1 MRLLTKIQYTGKLK
15 FNIKLPGY
23 KGNLH
28 QFFLHTP
35 ADSNKSFIA

>member
-1 MRLLTKIQYTGKLK
+1 MRLQTKIQYKLK
-15 FNIKLPGY
+15 FNIKLPNY